1 MKSGLKNVIVITDGD
16 NTEVWGTLTEI
27 CEVKGLSYSY
37 LKSKKFP
44 FVYKKIKFEKI
55 PYCEVNGVEIK
66 RKPTKNKETKN
77 VLDRLELHGIEKVT
91 LLDSEGN
98 SQQLPDIG
106 KDLFIC
112 KPPEIE

>member
-44 FVYKKIKFEKI
+44 LFTKK
-55 PYCEVNGVEIK
+55 
-66 RKPTKNKETKN
+66 
-77 VLDRLELHGIEKVT
+77 
-91 LLDSEGN
+91 
-98 SQQLPDIG
+98 
-106 KDLFIC
+106 
-112 KPPEIE
+112 